1 MGDPERHRHG
11 MSCHGQTFDV
21 LDGDLGIGV
30 DRRHRHLTLGQQGD
44 MFFHAPLRLV
54 QAILDRMAD
63 SRESFQFRRVEAKE
77 IRLFR
82 CFNDQR
88 IRQVPG

>member
-1 MGDPERHRHG
+1 
-11 MSCHGQTFDV
+11 
-21 LDGDLGIGV
+21 
-30 DRRHRHLTLGQQGD
+30 
-44 MFFHAPLRLV
+44 
-54 QAILDRMAD
+54 MAD